1 MRRVLL
7 LSLALIL
14 CGCEVAIAGI
24 GSMQTGEVR
33 LVLSNTNAMADWQG
47 KESSSTIYGVGTD
60 CSLGMARGSRLDF

>member
-33 LVLSNTNAMADWQG
+33 LVLSNTNATADW
-47 KESSSTIYGVGTD
+47 
-60 CSLGMARGSRLDF
+60 